1 MYIITG
7 YVFIKTFHYVASKQ
21 NTPDIQNTLTL
32 SLVVGYIYYKIVNLI
47 PIHISDAIDNICI
60 VLSALIFG
68 YTIAML
74 LRNKRILK
82 VLDFLKIRDT
92 LNLYYWDDLMDSNYP
107 MKVKVTFNDIS
118 YEGVIHYLESY
129 SNIPHII
136 LASYIIKDENDEI
149 IKDYTKDSTKV
160 IVLDTSKAK
169 CVEVI
174 YNKDSRMCD
183 DLENLC
189 NCNTEK

>member
-1 MYIITG
+1 MT
-7 YVFIKTFHYVASKQ
+7 
-21 NTPDIQNTLTL
+21 
-32 SLVVGYIYYKIVNLI
+32 NLKEE
-47 PIHISDAIDNICI
+47 
-60 VLSALIFG
+60 G
-68 YTIAML
+68 
-74 LRNKRILK
+74 
-82 VLDFLKIRDT
+82 
-92 LNLYYWDDLMDSNYP
+92 LYSEYR
-107 MKVKVTFNDIS
+107 K
-118 YEGVIHYLESY
+118 E
-129 SNIPHII
+129 
-136 LASYIIKDENDEI
+136 IKDENDEI